1 MDYPLHIR
9 KLMSRLQSRLEEEI
23 QAKLLNMQSKIERKW
38 ATYLD
43 DPTFGSPISL
53 SKTEI
58 KKIMLSQKED
68 IIVEIKDTQKS
79 QIKREVKEQL
89 ETYESDFDSRINE
102 LQKRMNVKI
111 ENNHQDNYD
120 TIKYIGERL
129 NQHIENGPNSYSNT
143 DIVKCKARIEDIER
157 RLCERPSMGRS
168 FVGHPMT
175 EKDLV
180 WQKVDNK
187 LDKIYQYQQQMTTKD
202 VQNDDYQKIYN
213 KFGESIV
220 SLVQNLIVGTKPN
233 KENAGDFANL
243 LEKVNENSF
252 EKRIHNDKDTFDLR

>member
-120 TIKYIGERL
+120 TIKYI
-129 NQHIENGPNSYSNT
+129 
-143 DIVKCKARIEDIER
+143 
-157 RLCERPSMGRS
+157 
-168 FVGHPMT
+168 
-175 EKDLV
+175 
-180 WQKVDNK
+180 
-187 LDKIYQYQQQMTTKD
+187 
-202 VQNDDYQKIYN
+202 
-213 KFGESIV
+213 
-220 SLVQNLIVGTKPN
+220 
-233 KENAGDFANL
+233 
-243 LEKVNENSF
+243 
-252 EKRIHNDKDTFDLR
+252 